1 MHFFGTWYNLPS
13 YLYGG
18 IKMKKA
24 LLLLTTGFALVL
36 AGCGNSSSSSSN
48 GTNNNDSKYK
58 TEMTKGNSAVDNGKY
73 AKASDHF
80 EAATKLKKT
89 DKASASEKQ
98 ADNLVKARSLMNQR
112 KFSDAKKALNK
123 VINQDNG
130 NKKMTSYAKKLKKQ
144 VVKIQKNRNN
154 YKLDIK
160 NAKAMIKAGNG
171 DQAKSLLEQV
181 TKAKGIKGKYY
192 SDLYTQ
198 AKTLLDSVPETTTKT
213 DDTTTDTN
221 SSSDDSTANTDTTTS
236 SSDDDQS
243 NNPAAK
249 GDFDVE
255 KREVGGKE
263 ITDQDIANARQQLT
277 DQGVKTVGAW
287 SDNDIIRAIKNAH
300 ADGRTTI
307 QPSDAKVR

>member
-1 MHFFGTWYNLPS
+1 
-13 YLYGG
+13 
-18 IKMKKA
+18 MKKA

-36 AGCGNSSSSSSN
+36 AGCGNSSSSSNSA
-48 GTNNNDSKYK
+48 NNNDSKYK
-58 TEMTKGNSAVDNGKY
+58 TEMTKGNTAVDNGKY

-98 ADNLVKARSLMNQR
+98 ADNLVKAKSLMNQR

-123 VINQDNG
+123 VIDQDNG
-130 NKKMTSYAKKLKKQ
+130 NKKMTSHAKDLKKQ
-144 VVKIQKNRNN
+144 VNKIQKNRNN

-198 AKTLLDSVPETTTKT
+198 AKALLESVPETSTN
-213 DDTTTDTN
+213 DTTTTDANN
-221 SSSDDSTANTDTTTS
+221 SSNDTNTDTTTS
-236 SSDDDQS
+236 SDDQS
-243 NNPAAK
+243 DNPAAK

>member
-1 MHFFGTWYNLPS
+1 
-13 YLYGG
+13 
-18 IKMKKA
+18 MKKA

-36 AGCGNSSSSSSN
+36 AGCGNSSSSSNSA
-48 GTNNNDSKYK
+48 NNNDSKYK
-58 TEMTKGNSAVDNGKY
+58 TEMTKGNTAVDNGKY

-89 DKASASEKQ
+89 DKAKDSEKQ
-98 ADNLVKARSLMNQR
+98 ADSIVKAKSLMNQR
-112 KFSDAKKALNK
+112 KFASAKKSLNT
-123 VINQDNG
+123 VIDQDNG
-130 NKKMTSYAKKLKKQ
+130 NKKMVSFAKKLKKQ
-144 VVKIQKNRNN
+144 INKIQTKRNN

-160 NAKAMIKAGNG
+160 NAKAMIKSGNS

-181 TKAKGIKGKYY
+181 TNAKGVKGKYY

-198 AKTLLDSVPETTTKT
+198 AKTLLDSIPETTTNE
-213 DDTTTDTN
+213 TDTN
-221 SSSDDSTANTDTTTS
+221 NSSNDTNTDTTTT
-236 SSDDDQS
+236 DDQS
-243 NNPAAK
+243 DNPAAK
-249 GDFDVE
+249 GDFDIE

>member
-1 MHFFGTWYNLPS
+1 
-13 YLYGG
+13 
-18 IKMKKA
+18 MKKA

-36 AGCGNSSSSSSN
+36 AGCGNSASSSN
-48 GTNNNDSKYK
+48 STNNNDSKYK
-58 TEMTKGNSAVDNGKY
+58 TEMTRGNTAVDNGKY

-80 EAATKLKKT
+80 EAATKIKKT
-89 DKASASEKQ
+89 DKAKDSEKQ
-98 ADNLVKARSLMNQR
+98 ADSIVKAKSLMNQR
-112 KFSDAKKALNK
+112 KFASAKKSLNT
-123 VINQDNG
+123 VIDQDNG
-130 NKKMTSYAKKLKKQ
+130 NKKMVSYAKKLKKQ
-144 VVKIQKNRNN
+144 VNKIQKNRSN

-160 NAKAMIKAGNG
+160 NAKAMIKAGNN

-198 AKTLLDSVPETTTKT
+198 AKTLLDSVPETTT
-213 DDTTTDTN
+213 TTDNSTDTSTTDNN
-221 SSSDDSTANTDTTTS
+221 SSNDTNTDTTTS
-236 SSDDDQS
+236 SDDQS
-243 NNPAAK
+243 DNPAAK

>member
-1 MHFFGTWYNLPS
+1 
-13 YLYGG
+13 
-18 IKMKKA
+18 MKKA

-36 AGCGNSSSSSSN
+36 AGCGNSSSSSNSA
-48 GTNNNDSKYK
+48 NNNDSKYK
-58 TEMTKGNSAVDNGKY
+58 TEMTKGNTAVDNGKY

-98 ADNLVKARSLMNQR
+98 ADNLVKAKSLMNQR

-123 VINQDNG
+123 VIDQDNG
-130 NKKMTSYAKKLKKQ
+130 NKKMTSHAKDLKKQ
-144 VVKIQKNRNN
+144 VNKIQKNRNN

-181 TKAKGIKGKYY
+181 TKSKGIKGKYY

-198 AKTLLDSVPETTTKT
+198 AKTLLESVPETSTN
-213 DDTTTDTN
+213 DTTTTDANN
-221 SSSDDSTANTDTTTS
+221 SSNDTNTDTTTS
-236 SSDDDQS
+236 SDDQS
-243 NNPAAK
+243 DNPAAK

>member
-1 MHFFGTWYNLPS
+1 
-13 YLYGG
+13 
-18 IKMKKA
+18 MKKA

-36 AGCGNSSSSSSN
+36 AGCGNSSSSSNSA
-48 GTNNNDSKYK
+48 NNNDSKYK
-58 TEMTKGNSAVDNGKY
+58 TEMTKGNTAVDNGKY

-98 ADNLVKARSLMNQR
+98 ADNLVKAKSLMNQR
-112 KFSDAKKALNK
+112 KFSDAKTALNK
-123 VINQDNG
+123 VIDQDNG
-130 NKKMTSYAKKLKKQ
+130 NKKMTSHAKDLKKQ
-144 VVKIQKNRNN
+144 VNKIQKNRNN

-198 AKTLLDSVPETTTKT
+198 AKTLLESVPETSTNDT
-213 DDTTTDTN
+213 TTTDTN
-221 SSSDDSTANTDTTTS
+221 NSSNDTNTDTTTS
-236 SSDDDQS
+236 SDDQS
-243 NNPAAK
+243 DNPAAK

>member
-1 MHFFGTWYNLPS
+1 
-13 YLYGG
+13 
-18 IKMKKA
+18 MKKA

-36 AGCGNSSSSSSN
+36 AGCGNSSSSSNSA
-48 GTNNNDSKYK
+48 NNNDSKYK
-58 TEMTKGNSAVDNGKY
+58 TEMTKGNTAVDDGKY

-89 DKASASEKQ
+89 DKAKASEKQ
-98 ADNLVKARSLMNQR
+98 ADNLVKAKSLMNQR

-123 VINQDNG
+123 VIDQDNG
-130 NKKMTSYAKKLKKQ
+130 NKKMTSHAKDLKKQ
-144 VVKIQKNRNN
+144 VNKIQKNRNN

-198 AKTLLDSVPETTTKT
+198 AKALLESVPETSTNDT
-213 DDTTTDTN
+213 TTTDTN
-221 SSSDDSTANTDTTTS
+221 NSSNDTNTDTTTS
-236 SSDDDQS
+236 SDDQS

>member
-1 MHFFGTWYNLPS
+1 
-13 YLYGG
+13 
-18 IKMKKA
+18 MKKA

-48 GTNNNDSKYK
+48 SANNNDSKYK
-58 TEMTKGNSAVDNGKY
+58 TEMTKGNTAVDDGKY

-98 ADNLVKARSLMNQR
+98 ADNLVKAKSLMNQR

-123 VINQDNG
+123 VIDQDNG
-130 NKKMTSYAKKLKKQ
+130 NKKMTSHAKDLKKQ
-144 VVKIQKNRNN
+144 VNKIQKNRNN

-198 AKTLLDSVPETTTKT
+198 AKTLLESVPETSTNDT
-213 DDTTTDTN
+213 TTTDTN
-221 SSSDDSTANTDTTTS
+221 NSSNDTNTDTTTS
-236 SSDDDQS
+236 SDDQS
-243 NNPAAK
+243 DNPAAK

>member
-1 MHFFGTWYNLPS
+1 
-13 YLYGG
+13 
-18 IKMKKA
+18 MKKA

-36 AGCGNSSSSSSN
+36 AGCGNSSSSSNSA
-48 GTNNNDSKYK
+48 NNNDSKYK
-58 TEMTKGNSAVDNGKY
+58 TEMTKGNTAVDNGKY

-98 ADNLVKARSLMNQR
+98 ADNLVKAKSLMNQR

-123 VINQDNG
+123 VIDQDNG
-130 NKKMTSYAKKLKKQ
+130 NKKMTSHAKDLKKQ
-144 VVKIQKNRNN
+144 VNKIQKNRNN

-198 AKTLLDSVPETTTKT
+198 AKTLLESVPETSTNDT
-213 DDTTTDTN
+213 TTTDTN
-221 SSSDDSTANTDTTTS
+221 NSSNDTNTDTTTS
-236 SSDDDQS
+236 SDDQS
-243 NNPAAK
+243 DNPAAK

-255 KREVGGKE
+255 KLEVGGKE

>member
-1 MHFFGTWYNLPS
+1 
-13 YLYGG
+13 
-18 IKMKKA
+18 MKKA

-36 AGCGNSSSSSSN
+36 AGCGNSSSSSNSA
-48 GTNNNDSKYK
+48 NNNDSKYK
-58 TEMTKGNSAVDNGKY
+58 TEMTKGNTAVDNGKY

-98 ADNLVKARSLMNQR
+98 ADNLVKAKSLMNQR

-123 VINQDNG
+123 VIDQDNG
-130 NKKMTSYAKKLKKQ
+130 NKKMTSHAKDLKKQ
-144 VVKIQKNRNN
+144 VNKIQKNRNN

-198 AKTLLDSVPETTTKT
+198 AKTLLESVPETSTNDT
-213 DDTTTDTN
+213 TTTDTN
-221 SSSDDSTANTDTTTS
+221 NSSNDTNTDTTTS
-236 SSDDDQS
+236 SDDQS
-243 NNPAAK
+243 DNPAAK

>member
-1 MHFFGTWYNLPS
+1 
-13 YLYGG
+13 
-18 IKMKKA
+18 MKKA

-36 AGCGNSSSSSSN
+36 AGCGNSSSSSNSA
-48 GTNNNDSKYK
+48 NNNDSKYK
-58 TEMTKGNSAVDNGKY
+58 TEMTKGNTAVDNGKY

-98 ADNLVKARSLMNQR
+98 ADNLVKAKSLMNQR

-123 VINQDNG
+123 VIDQDNG
-130 NKKMTSYAKKLKKQ
+130 NKKMTSHAKDLKKQ
-144 VVKIQKNRNN
+144 VNKIQKNRNN

-198 AKTLLDSVPETTTKT
+198 AKTLLESVPETSTN
-213 DDTTTDTN
+213 DTTTTDANN
-221 SSSDDSTANTDTTTS
+221 SSNDTNTDTTTS
-236 SSDDDQS
+236 SDDQS
-243 NNPAAK
+243 DNPAAK

>member
-1 MHFFGTWYNLPS
+1 
-13 YLYGG
+13 
-18 IKMKKA
+18 MKKA

-36 AGCGNSSSSSSN
+36 AGCGNSSSSSNSA
-48 GTNNNDSKYK
+48 NNNDSKYK
-58 TEMTKGNSAVDNGKY
+58 TEMTKGNTAVDNGKY

-98 ADNLVKARSLMNQR
+98 ADNLVKAKSLMNQR

-123 VINQDNG
+123 VIDQDNG
-130 NKKMTSYAKKLKKQ
+130 NKKMTSHAKDLKKQ
-144 VVKIQKNRNN
+144 VNKIQKNRNN

-198 AKTLLDSVPETTTKT
+198 AKTLLDSVPETTT
-213 DDTTTDTN
+213 DNTTDTTN
-221 SSSDDSTANTDTTTS
+221 SSDTNTDTTTS
-236 SSDDDQS
+236 TDDQS
-243 NNPAAK
+243 DNPAAQ
-249 GDFDVE
+249 GDFDIE

>member
-1 MHFFGTWYNLPS
+1 
-13 YLYGG
+13 
-18 IKMKKA
+18 MKKA

-36 AGCGNSSSSSSN
+36 AGCGNSSSSSNSA
-48 GTNNNDSKYK
+48 NNNDSKYK
-58 TEMTKGNSAVDNGKY
+58 TEMTKGNTAVDNGKY

-89 DKASASEKQ
+89 DKAKASERQ
-98 ADNLVKARSLMNQR
+98 ADNLVKAKSLMNQR

-123 VINQDNG
+123 VIDQDNG
-130 NKKMTSYAKKLKKQ
+130 NKKMTSHAKDLKKQ
-144 VVKIQKNRNN
+144 VNKIQKNRNN

-198 AKTLLDSVPETTTKT
+198 AKTLLESVPETSTN
-213 DDTTTDTN
+213 DTTTTETNN
-221 SSSDDSTANTDTTTS
+221 SSNDTNTDTTTS
-236 SSDDDQS
+236 SDDQS
-243 NNPAAK
+243 DNPAAK

>member
-1 MHFFGTWYNLPS
+1 
-13 YLYGG
+13 
-18 IKMKKA
+18 MKKA

-36 AGCGNSSSSSSN
+36 AGCGNSSSSSNSA
-48 GTNNNDSKYK
+48 NNNDSKYK
-58 TEMTKGNSAVDNGKY
+58 TEMTKGNTAVDNGKY
-73 AKASDHF
+73 AKASNHF

-98 ADNLVKARSLMNQR
+98 ADNLVKAKSLMNQR

-123 VINQDNG
+123 VIDQDNG
-130 NKKMTSYAKKLKKQ
+130 NKKMTSHAKDLKKQ
-144 VVKIQKNRNN
+144 VNKIQKNRNN

-198 AKTLLDSVPETTTKT
+198 AKALLESVPETSTNDT
-213 DDTTTDTN
+213 TTTDTN
-221 SSSDDSTANTDTTTS
+221 NSSNDTNTDTTTS
-236 SSDDDQS
+236 SDDQS

>member
-1 MHFFGTWYNLPS
+1 
-13 YLYGG
+13 
-18 IKMKKA
+18 MKKA

-36 AGCGNSSSSSSN
+36 AGCGNSSSSSNSA
-48 GTNNNDSKYK
+48 NNNDSKYK
-58 TEMTKGNSAVDNGKY
+58 TEMTKGNTAVDNGKY

-98 ADNLVKARSLMNQR
+98 ADNLVKAKSLMNQR
-112 KFSDAKKALNK
+112 KFSGAKKALNK
-123 VINQDNG
+123 VIDQDNG
-130 NKKMTSYAKKLKKQ
+130 NKKMTSHAKNLKKQ
-144 VVKIQKNRNN
+144 VNKIQKNRNN

-198 AKTLLDSVPETTTKT
+198 AKTLLESVPETSTN
-213 DDTTTDTN
+213 DTTTTDANN
-221 SSSDDSTANTDTTTS
+221 SSNDTNTDTTTS
-236 SSDDDQS
+236 SDDQS
-243 NNPAAK
+243 DNPAAK